1 MQPVAFDSQTKS
13 WFERDGSRGVF
24 SPMSSSVVPEAGA
37 RERRVE
43 QLKVKSFVTREELG
57 RVAAGEIA
65 AELRSRLARQA
76 AVRMVFASA
85 PSQSDVIDAL
95 AAEPGIDWRRVT
107 AFHMDEY
114 IGLALDAPERFGSW
128 LSRYIF
134 GRLPFA
140 AVHPILPGD
149 DPEATA
155 RDYAALLGA
164 APIDI
169 VQLGIGVNGHIAF
182 NDPPVADFNDPL
194 DVKVVELDEV
204 CRQQQVDDD
213 CFATLADVPLRAIT
227 LTVPRLLRADRLFC
241 MVPGRVKRNA
251 VRAALE
257 GPLSTACPASI
268 LRTHADCT
276 LYLDAESD
284 PHA

>member
-1 MQPVAFDSQTKS
+1 MA
-13 WFERDGSRGVF
+13 
-24 SPMSSSVVPEAGA
+24 SSVVQQSGPLDRQVGKL
-37 RERRVE
+37 RI
-43 QLKVKSFVTREELG
+43 KSFASKQEMG
-57 RVAAGEIA
+57 RFAASEIA
-65 AELRSRLARQA
+65 TELRARLARQA
-76 AVRMVFASA
+76 GVRMVFASA
-85 PSQSDVIDAL
+85 PSQSDVVDAL
-95 AAEPGIDWRRVT
+95 VAEPDIDWSRVT

-114 IGLALDAPERFGSW
+114 IGLAPDAPERFGSW
-128 LSRYIF
+128 LGRYIF
-134 GRLPFA
+134 DRLPFK
-140 AVHPILPGD
+140 AVYRILPSD
-149 DPEATA
+149 KPEATA
-155 RDYAALLGA
+155 REYAALLAA
-164 APIDI
+164 APIDL

-241 MVPGRVKRNA
+241 MVPGRLKRNA

-257 GPLSTACPASI
+257 GPVTTACPASI
-268 LRTHADCT
+268 LREHPDCT

>member
-1 MQPVAFDSQTKS
+1 MGLNVMPQPM
-13 WFERDGSRGVF
+13 
-24 SPMSSSVVPEAGA
+24 P
-37 RERRVE
+37 RERQVE
-43 QLKVKSFVTREELG
+43 KLAIKSFATRQELG
-57 RVAAGEIA
+57 RFASGEIA
-65 AELRSRLARQA
+65 QELRARLARQA
-76 AVRMVFASA
+76 GVRMVFASA
-85 PSQSDVIDAL
+85 PSQSDVIEAL
-95 AAEPGIDWRRVT
+95 VAEPGIDWSRVT

-114 IGLALDAPERFGSW
+114 IGLSPDAPEGFGNW
-128 LSRYIF
+128 LGRYIF
-134 GRLPFA
+134 DRLPFA
-140 AVHPILPGD
+140 AAHRILPGS

-155 RDYAALLGA
+155 RDYAALLAA

-182 NDPPVADFNDPL
+182 NDPPVADFNDPK

-204 CRQQQVDDD
+204 CRQQQVDDE
-213 CFATLADVPLRAIT
+213 CFATMADVPLRAIT

-257 GPLSTACPASI
+257 GPVTTACPASI
-268 LRTHADCT
+268 LRQHPNCT

-284 PHA
+284 PNA

>member
-1 MQPVAFDSQTKS
+1 
-13 WFERDGSRGVF
+13 
-24 SPMSSSVVPEAGA
+24 MSSSVVPEAEA
-37 RERRVE
+37 RERLVDK
-43 QLKVKSFVTREELG
+43 LKVKSFASRQKLG

-65 AELRSRLARQA
+65 AELRARLARQA

-95 AAEPGIDWRRVT
+95 AAEPGIDWHRVT

-114 IGLALDAPERFGSW
+114 IGLAPDAPERFGSW

-134 GRLPFA
+134 DRLPFA

-155 RDYAALLGA
+155 RDYAALLAA

-241 MVPGRVKRNA
+241 MVPGERKRNA
-251 VRAALE
+251 VRATLE
-257 GPLSTACPASI
+257 GPLSTDCPASI
-268 LRTHADCT
+268 LRTHPDCT
-276 LYLDAESD
+276 LYLDSESD